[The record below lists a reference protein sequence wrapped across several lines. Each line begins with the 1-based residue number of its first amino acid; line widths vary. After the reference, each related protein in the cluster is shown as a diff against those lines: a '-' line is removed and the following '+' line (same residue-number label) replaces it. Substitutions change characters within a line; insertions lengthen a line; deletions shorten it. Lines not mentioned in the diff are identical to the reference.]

1 MKKPQK
7 LHKAE
12 LIILLLTV
20 LCLAFTAGYFTGKS
34 TAGGIVT
41 VERLAV
47 VPAETPFDTAPSALT
62 FPDATPSA
70 SVPDASATPSE
81 MTETAGLYTKVN
93 INTATITELDSL
105 PGIGTVIAGNIITY
119 RESHGKF
126 TTIDELMDVDGIGQ
140 AKLAALKDRITVG

>member
-20 LCLAFTAGYFTGKS
+20 LCLAFTAGYFTGKGTS
-34 TAGGIVT
+34 GGVVT
-41 VERLAV
+41 VERLAGS
-47 VPAETPFDTAPSALT
+47 PSEAPLDTEPSVAL
-62 FPDATPSA
+62 PDATTAAP
-70 SVPDASATPSE
+70 VPDVSAAPSE
-81 MTETAGLYTKVN
+81 MTETAGGYSKIN
-93 INTATITELDSL
+93 INTATIDELDSL
-105 PGIGTVIAGNIITY
+105 PGIGPVIAGNIITY
-119 RESHGKF
+119 RETHGKF